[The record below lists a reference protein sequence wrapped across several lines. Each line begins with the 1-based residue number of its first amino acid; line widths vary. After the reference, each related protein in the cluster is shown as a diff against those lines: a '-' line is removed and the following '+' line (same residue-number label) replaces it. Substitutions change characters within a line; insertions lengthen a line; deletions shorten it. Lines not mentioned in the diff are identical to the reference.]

1 MITTYI
7 FDLDGVIVDTAKYHF
22 LAWKD
27 LADQLG
33 IAFNK
38 QDNEK
43 LKGVSRIQSLKIIL
57 ALGERTLSEEDFE
70 RYLDQKNKDYLTYID
85 QMDESEILPRVR
97 EALDFLKKNDKI
109 IDMECVSK
117 NGKSIC

>member
-1 MITTYI
+1 
-7 FDLDGVIVDTAKYHF
+7 
-22 LAWKD
+22 
-27 LADQLG
+27 DQLG

-38 QDNEK
+38 EDNEK

-97 EALDFLKKNDKI
+97 EALDFLKKNDKKI
-109 IDMECVSK
+109 VLGSASK
-117 NGKSIC
+117 NAKTILEKVNLLAMFDAVVDGSDISKGKPDPQ